1 MDFAPVRAGV
11 PQEGGASGVFR
22 PNCKPQTKM
31 AKHRSKR
38 YKKAS
43 ELVQTG
49 KSYSLAD
56 AVSTVKQFPAPKF
69 TPTVTLSFH
78 LGVDPRK
85 SDQMVRG
92 SVSLPHGTGKN
103 VRVAVFAQG
112 AAAEAAKA
120 AGAEF
125 VGYDDLIKK
134 VQEGFTDFD
143 SAIAT
148 PDAMTEVR
156 KIARVL
162 GPRGLMPNPKTGTV
176 TDDTAKAVKEVKAG
190 RVDYKLDKNGN
201 ISGSIG
207 KTDFAPDALLENARA
222 FVDSVVRAKP
232 ASAKGNYIQA
242 VTLAATMLP
251 GIPLEAATYTKAS
264 A

>member
-1 MDFAPVRAGV
+1 
-11 PQEGGASGVFR
+11 
-22 PNCKPQTKM
+22 M

-38 YKKAS
+38 YQKAVS
-43 ELVQTG
+43 LVESG
-49 KSYSLAD
+49 KSYSLTD
-56 AVSTVKQFPAPKF
+56 AITTVKQFPVPKF
-69 TPTVTLSFH
+69 NPTVTLSFH

-125 VGYDDLIKK
+125 VGYEDLIKK
-134 VQEGFTDFD
+134 VQDGFTDFD

-190 RVDYKLDKNGN
+190 RIDYKLDKNGN
-201 ISGSIG
+201 IAGSIG
-207 KTDFAPDALLENARA
+207 KIDFASDQLADNARA
-222 FVDSVVRAKP
+222 FVESVVRAKP
-232 ASAKGNYIQA
+232 ASAKGNYIQGI
-242 VTLAATMLP
+242 TLAATMLP
-251 GIPLEAATYTKAS
+251 GIPLEAATHAKSAS
-264 A
+264 

>member
-1 MDFAPVRAGV
+1 
-11 PQEGGASGVFR
+11 
-22 PNCKPQTKM
+22 M

-38 YKKAS
+38 YQKAVA
-43 ELVQTG
+43 LVEAG
-49 KSYSLAD
+49 KSYTLND
-56 AVSTVKQFPAPKF
+56 AIGIVKQFPAPKF

-92 SVSLPHGTGKN
+92 SVSLPHGTGRN

-112 AAAEAAKA
+112 LAAEAAIA
-120 AGAEF
+120 AGAEH
-125 VGYDDLIKK
+125 VGYEDLIKR

-148 PDAMTEVR
+148 PDAMAEVR
-156 KIARVL
+156 KIARIL

-176 TDDTAKAVKEVKAG
+176 TDDTAKAVREVKAG
-190 RVDYKLDKNGN
+190 RIDFKLDKNGN
-201 ISGSIG
+201 VSGSIG
-207 KTDFAPDALLENARA
+207 KASFDPVQLFENGRA
-222 FVDSVVRAKP
+222 FIDGVVRAKP
-232 ASAKGNYIQA
+232 AAAKGNFIRN
-242 VTLAATMLP
+242 VTLAASMLP
-251 GIPLEAATYTKAS
+251 GLPLEAATYTKAT